1 MNRRYS
7 TKSSKNDKLTTQFFN
22 YSSNMVLYPRCCY
35 KWSSSTAHLCETFN
49 NINDFSFKLEAVPSE
64 SSSRD
69 RIRLRDVEVLTLKDG
84 AYTSG
89 RRVTP
94 IPQLK
99 CVGGTAGCTY
109 FRPHVVQCYNRGTD
123 GSDVHWECKTNMD
136 PRFQFGT
143 IEVICEGYNY
153 PDDEFILK
161 GSCGVPGQSY
171 NDSSGSWGGWWPGG
185 GGGGGRGSPPG
196 PGFRP
201 EYYPSSGCDG
211 GSSSRPGFW
220 TGLGAGS
227 LLGYLFGSRDTYHPT
242 GFGYSHFRSSP
253 SPTWSEDQPSTS
265 TGYRGEP
272 ASAGRL
278 ETSASAPGMEYARM
292 MAKKFIIL
300 MF

>member
-1 MNRRYS
+1 MINSRHN
-7 TKSSKNDKLTTQFFN
+7 SSIT
-22 YSSNMVLYPRCCY
+22 
-35 KWSSSTAHLCETFN
+35 WSSSTAHLCETVN
-49 NINDFSFKLEAVPSE
+49 NNNDFSFKLEAVRASE
-64 SSSRD
+64 SSSSD

-278 ETSASAPGMEYARM
+278 ETSASAPDDGVCADDGREIYYVL
-292 MAKKFIIL
+292 KLEIVVVQY
-300 MF
+300 

>member
-1 MNRRYS
+1 MII
-7 TKSSKNDKLTTQFFN
+7 LTLAALLI
-22 YSSNMVLYPRCCY
+22 S
-35 KWSSSTAHLCETFN
+35 A
-49 NINDFSFKLEAVPSE
+49 SE

-161 GSCGVPGQSY
+161 GSCGLEYSIDWAYNGQQKRWWSLPNIFNFNSSKSLCIFGFKLTDILFFGCVCIFIYAFYNMIAGQSY
-171 NDSSGSWGGWWPGG
+171 NDSS
-185 GGGGGRGSPPG
+185 G

-227 LLGYLFGSRDTYHPT
+227 LLGICLAAGIHITLLVLDILIFEVLLHRRGLKISHPLLLDIVENL
-242 GFGYSHFRSSP
+242 HLDMVLP
-253 SPTWSEDQPSTS
+253 VDD
-265 TGYRGEP
+265 
-272 ASAGRL
+272 
-278 ETSASAPGMEYARM
+278 
-292 MAKKFIIL
+292 KKKL
-300 MF
+300 

>member
-1 MNRRYS
+1 MII
-7 TKSSKNDKLTTQFFN
+7 LTLAALFI
-22 YSSNMVLYPRCCY
+22 S
-35 KWSSSTAHLCETFN
+35 A
-49 NINDFSFKLEAVPSE
+49 SE

-161 GSCGVPGQSY
+161 GSCGLEYSIDWAYNGQQKRWWSLP
-171 NDSSGSWGGWWPGG
+171 NIFNFNSSKSLCIFSGSWGGWWPGG

-201 EYYPSSGCDG
+201 EYYPSSEFLLIGCDG

-272 ASAGRL
+272 ASGYGTTR
-278 ETSASAPGMEYARM
+278 RR
-292 MAKKFIIL
+292 
-300 MF
+300 